1 MAMTLR
7 KNQKEIYD
15 ALIKKA
21 EIWGGSN
28 TVVKTNGNVSEVY
41 YYGNKI
47 AVVRHDTKCATF
59 DNCGYNNS
67 STTLRINAV
76 KEFCNDYG
84 YNY

>member
-1 MAMTLR
+1 MAFR
-7 KNQKEIYD
+7 KYQQEIYD
-15 ALIKKA
+15 ALVKKA
-21 EIWGGSN
+21 KACGGSN
-28 TVVKTNGNVSEVY
+28 SVVKTNDSVSEVY

-59 DNCGYNNS
+59 NNCGFNNA
-67 STTLRINAV
+67 STTARINAV